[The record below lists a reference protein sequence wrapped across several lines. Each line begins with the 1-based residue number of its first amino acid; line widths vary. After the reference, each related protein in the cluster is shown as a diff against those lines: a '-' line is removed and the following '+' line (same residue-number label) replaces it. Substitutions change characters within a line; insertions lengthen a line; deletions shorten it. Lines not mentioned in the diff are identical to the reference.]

1 MMIAETLSQVQAAVY
16 SRLSGDSGITTLLAN
31 SGAVYDHVPQGSA
44 FPYIVIA
51 DMAAQPADT
60 QQFAGM
66 TVSMVIE
73 TYSRSAGKQEIQHI
87 AAAIQSALHH
97 ADFAVT
103 DHHLVLCRITATD
116 IAQVF
121 DATTWLCRQRVA
133 LLVEPVET

>member
-1 MMIAETLSQVQAAVY
+1 MMTTETLSQVQVAVY
-16 SRLSGDSGITTLLAN
+16 SRLSGDSNITSRLATAD
-31 SGAVYDHVPQGSA
+31 AVYDHVPQGSA
-44 FPYIVIA
+44 FPYIVIS

-66 TVSMVIE
+66 AVSMVLE
-73 TYSRSAGKQEIQHI
+73 TYSRAADKQEIQHI
-87 AAAIQSALHH
+87 AAAIESAFHH

-103 DHHLVLCRITATD
+103 GHHLVLCRITATD

-121 DATTWLCRQRVA
+121 DATTWLCRQRIA